1 MINWM
6 LDKVSPFRS
15 VRARF
20 STVMGGSGMVL
31 GLALTLFMEWH
42 LEAGLRASA
51 RDSLNAFADEIAHK
65 LTEDLSN
72 RQREVVLMA
81 DLIGRD
87 NIIHP
92 DSIQDVIE
100 GLKHR
105 QASYA
110 WIGLTDPSGVVLAAS
125 GGFLKGLNVSAR
137 PWFAGGMQGDF
148 VADPHDAV
156 LLAKYMKP
164 RPDGEPPRF
173 LDVAVPVKDGVSG
186 VQGVLAA
193 HLHWDWVNEVVKDT
207 LAKRRKSTPLE
218 VFIANRQGE
227 WLLGGASG
235 GNPHPANLRAMDASV
250 DYLVATQKVVTK
262 VPADGLG
269 WTVVVREDVR
279 HAFAPID
286 EVRRLML
293 AFTALLAALFAWASW
308 LIAGRVVRP
317 IVQLADAA
325 KSHAGDLSA
334 GAINA
339 PGRVRDET
347 GVLGQAM
354 DRLAH
359 NDRLTGLFNRSEVLS
374 RLQQAILRATAQHS
388 FGALLLINLDNVSV
402 LNNTRGH
409 DAGDQLLI
417 ATAKRLQQLE
427 GSGSLVARLGGDEFL
442 VLLENLSH
450 DRTEAME
457 QSIAFAARALE
468 QFRAPFT
475 LESGTYQGQTSIG
488 VALVGDDLIS
498 ADDALKR
505 TELAMLEA
513 KKRGK
518 NQAVLFDQRMQDELF
533 ARVQFEEA
541 LRSAIPSQLRVL
553 YQPQIDQQR
562 GLLGA
567 EILVRWRHPE
577 QGLVSPARFIP
588 LAEET
593 GLILSIGQWVLGAA
607 CRQLHQWAQDP
618 ATASLVLAVN
628 VSVKEFRDAGYVDG
642 VLRILQET
650 QANPHRL
657 KLELTESVLA
667 EDVDAVVHK
676 MQALKAVG
684 ISFSLDDFG
693 TGFSSLSYL
702 KRMPLDQLKID
713 QSFVRDV
720 TTHASD
726 ASIVRA
732 VIALGQGL
740 GLNVIAEGVETV
752 EQQRLLQ
759 AYGCGSYQG
768 YLFGR
773 PAPVEEFEAAMGNAW
788 PL

>member
-1 MINWM
+1 MIDWM

-20 STVMGGSGMVL
+20 STVMGGSGIVL

-42 LEAGLRASA
+42 LEAGLQTSA

-81 DLIGRD
+81 DLIGRN
-87 NIIHP
+87 NIVHP
-92 DSIQDVIE
+92 ESTQDVIE

-105 QASYA
+105 QAAYA
-110 WIGLTDPSGVVLAAS
+110 WIGLTDQAGVVLAAS

-173 LDVAVPVKDGVSG
+173 LDVAAPIKDSAGRT
-186 VQGVLAA
+186 QGVLAA
-193 HLHWDWVNEVVKDT
+193 HLHWDWVNDVVVDT

-218 VFIANRQGE
+218 VLIANRKGE
-227 WLLGGASG
+227 WLLSAPSG
-235 GNPHPANLRAMDASV
+235 SRPHPANLQAVGAEE

-269 WTVVVREDVR
+269 WTVVVREDLR

-293 AFTALLAALFAWASW
+293 AFTALVAALFAWASW

-325 KSHAGDLSA
+325 KSHAGDLSV
-334 GAINA
+334 GAIKA

-374 RLQQAILRATAQHS
+374 RLHQAIQRTTAQHRY
-388 FGALLLINLDNVSV
+388 GALLLVNLDNVSV

-427 GSGSLVARLGGDEFL
+427 DSGALVARLGGDEFL
-442 VLLENLSH
+442 VLLENLGH
-450 DRTEAME
+450 DRAQVLEQAM
-457 QSIAFAARALE
+457 AFAARTLA
-468 QFRAPFT
+468 QFRAPFA
-475 LESGTYQGQTSIG
+475 LEAGAYQGQASIG
-488 VALVGDDLIS
+488 AALVGDELIT
-498 ADDALKR
+498 ADDVLKR

-513 KKRGK
+513 KKQGK
-518 NQAVLFDQRMQDELF
+518 NQAVVFDQRMQDELF

-541 LRSAIPSQLRVL
+541 LRNAIPSQLLVL
-553 YQPQIDQQR
+553 YQPQIDQQK

-567 EILVRWRHPE
+567 EILVRWHHPV
-577 QGLVSPARFIP
+577 QGLISPARFIP

-593 GLILSIGQWVLGAA
+593 GLILPIGQWVLGAA
-607 CRQLHQWAQDP
+607 CRQLRLWEQDTVR
-618 ATASLVLAVN
+618 AHLVLAVN
-628 VSVKEFRDAGYVDG
+628 VSVKEFRDPAYVQSVG
-642 VLRILQET
+642 RILQDT
-650 QANPHRL
+650 GANPRRL

-667 EDVDAVVHK
+667 VDVDEVVGK
-676 MQALKAVG
+676 MQALKAMG

-713 QSFVRDV
+713 QSFVRDF

-726 ASIVRA
+726 ASIVRT

-740 GLNVIAEGVETV
+740 GLDVIAEGVETAA
-752 EQQRLLQ
+752 QQSLLQ
-759 AYGCGSYQG
+759 VYGCTSYQG
-768 YLFGR
+768 YLYGR
-773 PAPVEEFEAAMGNAW
+773 PAPIEQFEAETAQWSA
-788 PL
+788 

>member
-1 MINWM
+1 M

-20 STVMGGSGMVL
+20 STVMGGSGIVL

-42 LEAGLRASA
+42 LEAGLQASA

-81 DLIGRD
+81 DLIGR
-87 NIIHP
+87 NNTVHP
-92 DSIQDVIE
+92 EASQDVIE

-105 QASYA
+105 QAAYA
-110 WIGLTDPSGVVLAAS
+110 WIGLIDQAGVVLAAS

-164 RPDGEPPRF
+164 RADGEPPRF
-173 LDVAVPVKDGVSG
+173 LDVAAPIKDGAGG

-193 HLHWDWVNEVVKDT
+193 HLHWDWVNDVVKDT

-218 VFIANRQGE
+218 VFIANRKGE
-227 WLLGGASG
+227 WLLGAPSG
-235 GNPHPANLRAMDASV
+235 SRPLPANLQAVNADE
-250 DYLVATQKVVTK
+250 DYLVATQKIVTK

-269 WTVVVREDVR
+269 WTVVVREDLR
-279 HAFAPID
+279 YAFAPID

-293 AFTALLAALFAWASW
+293 AFTALVAGLFAWASW

-325 KSHAGDLSA
+325 KSHAGDLSV
-334 GAINA
+334 GAIKT
-339 PGRVRDET
+339 PGWVRDET

-359 NDRLTGLFNRSEVLS
+359 NDRLTGLFNRSEMLS
-374 RLQQAILRATAQHS
+374 RLHHAILRTTAQQS
-388 FGALLLINLDNVSV
+388 YGALLLVNLDNVSV

-427 GSGSLVARLGGDEFL
+427 DSGALVARLGGDEFL
-442 VLLENLSH
+442 MLLESLGN
-450 DRTEAME
+450 DRAQVLE
-457 QSIAFAARALE
+457 QAIAFAARTLA
-468 QFRAPFT
+468 QFRAPFA
-475 LESGTYQGQTSIG
+475 LETGAYQGQTSIG
-488 VALVGDDLIS
+488 VALVGDELIT
-498 ADDALKR
+498 ADDVLKR

-518 NQAVLFDQRMQDELF
+518 NQAVVFDQRMQDELF

-541 LRSAIPSQLRVL
+541 LRNAIPSQLLVL
-553 YQPQIDQQR
+553 YQPQIDLQK

-567 EILVRWRHPE
+567 EVLVRWQHPV
-577 QGLVSPARFIP
+577 QGLISPARFIP

-593 GLILSIGQWVLGAA
+593 GWILPIGQWVLGAA
-607 CRQLHQWAQDP
+607 CRQLRLWAQDP
-618 ATASLVLAVN
+618 ARAHLVLAVN
-628 VSVKEFRDAGYVDG
+628 VSVKEFRDPAYVQSVG
-642 VLRILQET
+642 RILQDT
-650 QANPHRL
+650 GANPHRL

-667 EDVDAVVHK
+667 VDVDEVVGK
-676 MQALKAVG
+676 MQALKAIG

-713 QSFVRDV
+713 QSFVRDF

-726 ASIVRA
+726 ASIVRT

-740 GLNVIAEGVETV
+740 GLEVIAEGVETAA
-752 EQQRLLQ
+752 QQSLLQ
-759 AYGCGSYQG
+759 VYGCTSYQG
-768 YLFGR
+768 CLYGR
-773 PAPVEEFEAAMGNAW
+773 PAPIEQFEAEMAQWAT
-788 PL
+788 

>member
-1 MINWM
+1 
-6 LDKVSPFRS
+6 
-15 VRARF
+15 
-20 STVMGGSGMVL
+20 
-31 GLALTLFMEWH
+31 E
-42 LEAGLRASA
+42 
-51 RDSLNAFADEIAHK
+51 
-65 LTEDLSN
+65 
-72 RQREVVLMA
+72 
-81 DLIGRD
+81 
-87 NIIHP
+87 
-92 DSIQDVIE
+92 
-100 GLKHR
+100 
-105 QASYA
+105 
-110 WIGLTDPSGVVLAAS
+110 
-125 GGFLKGLNVSAR
+125 
-137 PWFAGGMQGDF
+137 
-148 VADPHDAV
+148 
-156 LLAKYMKP
+156 
-164 RPDGEPPRF
+164 
-173 LDVAVPVKDGVSG
+173 
-186 VQGVLAA
+186 
-193 HLHWDWVNEVVKDT
+193 
-207 LAKRRKSTPLE
+207 
-218 VFIANRQGE
+218 
-227 WLLGGASG
+227 
-235 GNPHPANLRAMDASV
+235 
-250 DYLVATQKVVTK
+250 
-262 VPADGLG
+262 
-269 WTVVVREDVR
+269 
-279 HAFAPID
+279 
-286 EVRRLML
+286 
-293 AFTALLAALFAWASW
+293 
-308 LIAGRVVRP
+308 
-317 IVQLADAA
+317 
-325 KSHAGDLSA
+325 
-334 GAINA
+334 
-339 PGRVRDET
+339 
-347 GVLGQAM
+347 
-354 DRLAH
+354 
-359 NDRLTGLFNRSEVLS
+359 
-374 RLQQAILRATAQHS
+374 
-388 FGALLLINLDNVSV
+388 
-402 LNNTRGH
+402 
-409 DAGDQLLI
+409 
-417 ATAKRLQQLE
+417 
-427 GSGSLVARLGGDEFL
+427 
-442 VLLENLSH
+442 
-450 DRTEAME
+450 
-457 QSIAFAARALE
+457 
-468 QFRAPFT
+468 
-475 LESGTYQGQTSIG
+475 
-488 VALVGDDLIS
+488 DLIS
-498 ADDALKR
+498 ADDALKC

-541 LRSAIPSQLRVL
+541 LRSAIPSQLRGL